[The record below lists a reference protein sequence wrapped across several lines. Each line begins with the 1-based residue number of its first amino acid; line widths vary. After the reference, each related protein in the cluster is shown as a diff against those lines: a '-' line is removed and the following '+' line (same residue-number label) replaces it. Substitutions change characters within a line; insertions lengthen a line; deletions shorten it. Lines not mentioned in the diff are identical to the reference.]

1 MIKENLIEK
10 LLDESK
16 LDDQWSHITKIK
28 DVKDLKLENI

>member
-10 LLDESK
+10 LLDKTK

-28 DVKDLKLENI
+28 DVKDLKSENI